1 MNRRDM
7 MVGASVVTTGLSV
20 SAMRYNATD
29 FGVLGDGVA
38 DDSSAIQKVLDHA
51 GRLGGGVVFLPQP
64 KVYYRLTK
72 GLKLPSYVTLEG
84 PAPVHYPYNAGNK
97 GACAL
102 VADFTDLRA
111 WIIEAA
117 TTEQGGAFAYNKLVN
132 GALPQGVTYN
142 CGVRNILLTSKGVV
156 PFGGI
161 RMHGCPGSFVEGV
174 CIDRVGCGL
183 LVNYSFCGSYG
194 AMTNALYYGVAV
206 WDDANAN
213 IFAVHC
219 MHSPPWPLKVPSEYQ
234 LPFMTQMKDHFDTT
248 LNLSTKDHF
257 DRPYGILCG
266 SIASTSIGNV
276 FDATVEQFPGG
287 IFLYNAYSTDIR
299 QCYLEGSRDKMV
311 CGLAASRSRFSVQAF
326 HAYLSGTGA
335 VFDFGIDVLGKIFGS
350 GIIHAAAFGKPPRD
364 DGASLLIL
372 EGIPLSTPGAPFQRG
387 IRYMTN
393 ETSWLPLVLR
403 PNWRAAAEEVPAVRF
418 DSWSH
423 RVEFKGEVQ
432 GGGDSVGFVLP
443 AQCRPPGLRRYNVP
457 GGQVTIYADGL
468 ARISADEGSVS
479 LDGISFSRW

>member
-1 MNRRDM
+1 MI
-7 MVGASVVTTGLSV
+7 GGSVVTGGLSRLG
-20 SAMRYNATD
+20 MRVDAAD
-29 FGVLGDGVA
+29 FGVLGDGIA
-38 DDSSAIQKVLDHA
+38 DDAPAIQKALDHA
-51 GRLGGGVVFLPQP
+51 GREGGGVVFLQQP
-64 KVYYRLTK
+64 KVHYRLTK

-102 VADFTDLRA
+102 VAEFSDHRA

-117 TTEQGGAFAYNKLVN
+117 TTEQGFGFAYDKLVT
-132 GALPQGVTYN
+132 GPLPQGVIYN

-161 RMHGCPGSFVEGV
+161 RMHGCPGSFIEGV
-174 CIDRVGCGL
+174 CVDRVGCGL
-183 LVNYSFCGSYG
+183 LVNYSFCGSYKL
-194 AMTNALYYGVAV
+194 MTNTLYYGVAS

-219 MHSPPWPLKVPSEYQ
+219 THAPPWPTKVPSEYQ
-234 LPFMTQMKDHFDTT
+234 LPFMAQMKDHFDTT
-248 LNLSTKDHF
+248 LNLSSKDHS

-299 QCYLEGSRDKMV
+299 QCYLEGNRDKMI

-335 VFDFGIDVLGKIFGS
+335 LFDFGIEVLGKIFGS
-350 GIIHAAAFGKPPRD
+350 GILYAAAFGKPPRD

-372 EGIPLSTPGAPFQRG
+372 EGIQPSMPGAPMQRD

-393 ETSWLPLVLR
+393 EMSWIPLALKSS
-403 PNWRAAAEEVPAVRF
+403 WRAAEDEAPAVRY
-418 DSWSH
+418 DPWSQ
-423 RVEFKGEVQ
+423 RVEFKGAVR
-432 GGGDSVGFVLP
+432 GAGDGIGFVLP
-443 AQCRPPGLRRYNVP
+443 PQCRPPGVRRYKVP
-457 GGQVTIYADGL
+457 GGQVSIRADGT
-468 ARISADEGSVS
+468 ARIAAEEVIVS
-479 LDGISFSRW
+479 LDGIAFSRW

>member
-1 MNRRDM
+1 
-7 MVGASVVTTGLSV
+7 MVGGSIGTTV
-20 SAMRYNATD
+20 PYIPAMWFDAAD
-29 FGVLGDGVA
+29 FGVLGDGKA
-38 DDSSAIQKVLDHA
+38 DDAPAIQRALDHA
-51 GRLGGGVVFLPQP
+51 GSQGGGVVFLSQP
-64 KVYYRLTK
+64 KVHYRLTK

-102 VADFTDLRA
+102 VAEFAEHRE

-117 TTEQGGAFAYNKLVN
+117 TTEHGLSFAYNKLV
-132 GALPQGVTYN
+132 GRSLPQGVTYN
-142 CGVRNILLTSKGVV
+142 CGVKNVLLTSKGAV

-183 LVNYSFCGSYG
+183 LVNYTFCGSYNLVVN
-194 AMTNALYYGVAV
+194 TLYYGVAA

-213 IFAVHC
+213 IFTVHC
-219 MHSPPWPLKVPSEYQ
+219 MHAPPWPTRVPVEYQ
-234 LPFMTQMKDHFDTT
+234 LPFMTQMKEHFDTT
-248 LNLSTKDHF
+248 LNLSTKDHY

-276 FDATVEQFPGG
+276 LDATVEQFPGG
-287 IFLYNAYSTDIR
+287 MFLYNAYSTDIR
-299 QCYLEGSRDKMV
+299 QCYLEGNPDKMV

-335 VFDFGIDVLGKIFGS
+335 VFDFGIEVLGKIFGS
-350 GIIHAAAFGKPPRD
+350 GILYAATFGKPPRD

-372 EGIPLSTPGAPFQRG
+372 EGIQPSMPGAPMQRG

-393 ETSWLPLVLR
+393 EMSWNTLVLR
-403 PNWRAAAEEVPAVRF
+403 SSWRAAEDEAPAVRF
-418 DSWSH
+418 DPWSQ
-423 RVEFKGEVQ
+423 RVEFKGAVK
-432 GGGDSVGFVLP
+432 GAGDSIVFMLP
-443 AQCRPPGLRRYNVP
+443 PQCRPSGLRHYKVP
-457 GGQVTIYADGL
+457 GGEVSIHPDGTARVL
-468 ARISADEGSVS
+468 AERASVS
-479 LDGISFSRW
+479 LDGISFARW